1 MFCYNFEH
9 YRALAI
15 CRYNLDVINKSLLCY
30 EPVRKKHVDIK
41 LAAMFVNAV
50 DRTSCPR
57 GNIGGSGATV
67 PLAPPPRLRVPRMCL
82 FCKLGVLQEAIFLAT
97 YNFKRHC

>member
-1 MFCYNFEH
+1 MFRYNFEH

-15 CRYNLDVINKSLLCY
+15 CRYNLDVINKSLLCH
-30 EPVRKKHVDIK
+30 ELVRKKHVDIK

-57 GNIGGSGATV
+57 ENIGGSGATV
-67 PLAPPPRLRVPRMCL
+67 ALAPPPPAPRSQNV
-82 FCKLGVLQEAIFLAT
+82 FILQTRSVTGGDFSCNLQL
-97 YNFKRHC
+97 

>member
-30 EPVRKKHVDIK
+30 ELVRKKHVDIK

-57 GNIGGSGATV
+57 ENIGGSGATV
-67 PLAPPPRLRVPRMCL
+67 PLAPRLRVPRMRL
-82 FCKLGVLQEAIFLAT
+82 FCKLGVLQEAIFLGT
-97 YNFKRHC
+97 YNFYATFL